1 MELTARGE
9 DYLKTIYKLLKE
21 RKVVRVKDLSL
32 IMDVK
37 APTVVGILGSLK
49 GRGYVQQE
57 PYGYLTLTEEGN
69 ALAERLVEKEVSIR
83 DFLSEVLGLDEAE
96 AENNACAMEH
106 YISPTCLER
115 FLAFIRFV
123 DLCERGRPR
132 WLEQFRLFVETGE
145 SRPCTCAHKGESCEG
160 PRRGIDEGGKPQ

>member
-21 RKVVRVKDLSL
+21 RKVVRVKDLSV
-32 IMDVK
+32 IMDVR
-37 APTVVGILGSLK
+37 APTVVGVLSTLK
-49 GRGYVQQE
+49 SRGYVQQE
-57 PYGYLTLTEEGN
+57 PYGYLTLTEAGN
-69 ALAERLVEKEVSIR
+69 AMAARLVEKEVSIR
-83 DFLSEVLGLDEAE
+83 DFLREVLGLAEEE

-106 YISPTCLER
+106 YISPVCLER

-123 DLCERGRPR
+123 DLCEWGRPR

-145 SRPCTCAHKGESCEG
+145 SRPCTCSHKGETCDG
-160 PRRGIDEGGKPQ
+160 PRGDNPE

>member
-21 RKVVRVKDLSL
+21 RKVVRVKDLSV
-32 IMDVK
+32 IMEVR
-37 APTVVGILGSLK
+37 APTVVGVLSTLK
-49 GRGYVQQE
+49 SKGYVQQE

-69 ALAERLVEKEVSIR
+69 AVAERLVEKEVSIR
-83 DFLSEVLGLDEAE
+83 DFLREVLGLEEEEAE
-96 AENNACAMEH
+96 SNACAMEH
-106 YISPTCLER
+106 YISPVCLDR
-115 FLAFIRFV
+115 FLAFIRFI

-145 SRPCTCAHKGESCEG
+145 SRPCTCTHKGETCEG
-160 PRRGIDEGGKPQ
+160 PRAGRQG